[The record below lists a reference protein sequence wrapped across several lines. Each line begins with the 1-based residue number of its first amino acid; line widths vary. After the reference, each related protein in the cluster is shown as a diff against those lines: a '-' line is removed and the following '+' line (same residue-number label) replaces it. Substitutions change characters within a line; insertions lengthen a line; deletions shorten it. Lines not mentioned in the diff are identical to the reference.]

1 MNKWLKELKG
11 FEDDL
16 ANLVKNIK
24 FRKRSNPFLATLK
37 KEKIKIDKQ
46 KQMII
51 PADKTSNNYLVP
63 PDKYKKFLEKEV
75 QKDYKRESELEVEK
89 VINEHRK
96 TITDLDLS
104 DRVCRTVP
112 RNAFIY
118 LKDHKENFQNNP
130 TSRLLNPTK
139 PEIGKIAMKI
149 IDSAVKA
156 IRNKSKLV
164 QWTNTKEVTDWFS
177 SIDNKQRYKF
187 IQFDIVSF

>member
-1 MNKWLKELKG
+1 MKG

-63 PDKYKKFLEKEV
+63 PDNYKKLLEKEV

-96 TITDLDLS
+96 TIIDLDLS

-118 LKDHKENFQNNP
+118 LKDHKEN
-130 TSRLLNPTK
+130 
-139 PEIGKIAMKI
+139 
-149 IDSAVKA
+149 
-156 IRNKSKLV
+156 KLS
-164 QWTNTKEVTDWFS
+164 WECHT
-177 SIDNKQRYKF
+177 R
-187 IQFDIVSF
+187 